1 MTKDA
6 AEKLLQKYDVIAVP
20 LFDNFIE
27 HDNIGG
33 VYNNEIMQIIDS
45 ILKKSIVK
53 NFPDYVEMF
62 DKVMHS
68 RFFYKC
74 CMFVTRKNILDAY
87 CKWLFSFIIDVA
99 KEYVKLLPSTDLSA
113 TIKRLPGFFGE
124 IMLTVWLLKNRL
136 RIKELDIMQVPNL

>member
-1 MTKDA
+1 
-6 AEKLLQKYDVIAVP
+6 
-20 LFDNFIE
+20 
-27 HDNIGG
+27 
-33 VYNNEIMQIIDS
+33 
-45 ILKKSIVK
+45 
-53 NFPDYVEMF
+53 
-62 DKVMHS
+62 
-68 RFFYKC
+68 
-74 CMFVTRKNILDAY
+74 MFVTRKNILDAY